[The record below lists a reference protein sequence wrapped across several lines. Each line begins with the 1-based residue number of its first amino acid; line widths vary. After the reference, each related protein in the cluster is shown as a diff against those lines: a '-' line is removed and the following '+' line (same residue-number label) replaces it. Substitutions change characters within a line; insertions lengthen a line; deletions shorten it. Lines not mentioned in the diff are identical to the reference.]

1 MFHPILV
8 IFKLRNGLERDE
20 NGLKAV
26 DTTFCGFGGG
36 FFVSP

>member
-1 MFHPILV
+1 MFYPIFV

-26 DTTFCGFGGG
+26 DTTF
-36 FFVSP
+36 